1 MAESEYRRT
10 LENYHCD
17 LATLADAFEHV
28 VWEIPDSAGPIGAV
42 GTVCVRRF
50 QQLVEQFPFLKHAG
64 GWGRQRPIK
73 TRRLCSRSVS
83 RVAYRAGLRKPSP
96 RPIDHSGF
104 TGVIFLC
111 RKAPVL

>member
-17 LATLADAFEHV
+17 LAVLADAFEHV

-50 QQLVEQFPFLKHAG
+50 QQLVEQFPFPETCRGDG
-64 GWGRQRPIK
+64 G
-73 TRRLCSRSVS
+73 VS
-83 RVAYRAGLRKPSP
+83 
-96 RPIDHSGF
+96 
-104 TGVIFLC
+104 
-111 RKAPVL
+111 AP